1 MKVGFIGLGNMGNP
15 MAASLQRAGHTLRV
29 HDLDKDKASNLLEA
43 GAAWAASPRETA
55 RDADAVLTSLPG
67 PAAVEKVVLGGD
79 GVFEDLARGTVYIDT
94 STGEPGLIRRIAE
107 EGAARGIDV
116 LDAPISGG
124 VFGARDATLTV
135 FVGGDEAVFDRY
147 GPLLR
152 GVGKT
157 VVRMGDIGSGVA
169 TKLVNNLMMF
179 INFIGACE
187 GMAIGARAGIDPRK
201 LIDAIRP
208 SMGQSRMM
216 ERCLTRFLDKQ
227 SLYSAVDLGVK
238 DMHLGVELGRSHDVP
253 LEIAPMVEDLLRG
266 FQDRGNA
273 QADLLDYIGDYLKR
287 AGVEGVAGVDLS
299 GRS

>member
-15 MAASLQRAGHTLRV
+15 MAASLLRTGHSLCV

-55 RDADAVLTSLPG
+55 TDAEAVLTSLPG
-67 PAAVEKVVLGGD
+67 PAAVEAVVLGED
-79 GVFEDLARGTVYIDT
+79 GVFEGLSGGGALIDT
-94 STGEPGLIRRIAE
+94 STGDPGHIQRIAR
-107 EGAARGIDV
+107 EGAVRGIDV
-116 LDAPISGG
+116 LDAPVSGG

-135 FVGGDEAVFDRY
+135 FVGGAQAVFNRY
-147 GPLLR
+147 ETLLR
-152 GVGKT
+152 GVGET
-157 VVRMGDIGSGVA
+157 VVRMGDTGSGVA

-201 LIDAIRP
+201 LIDVIRP

-216 ERCLTRFLDKQ
+216 ERSLTRFLDGQ
-227 SLYSAVDLGVK
+227 LLYSAVDLGVK

-253 LEIAPMVEDLLRG
+253 LEIAPMVEDLLRRY
-266 FQDRGNA
+266 QDGGNA
-273 QADLLDYIGDYLKR
+273 QADLLEYVGDYLER
-287 AGVEGVAGVDLS
+287 SGVDTS
-299 GRS
+299 RKQ

>member
-15 MAASLQRAGHTLRV
+15 MAASLLRAGHALRV
-29 HDLDKDKASNLLEA
+29 HDLEKDKASDLLEA
-43 GAAWAASPRETA
+43 GAAWAPSPRETA
-55 RDADAVLTSLPG
+55 LGADAVLTSLPG
-67 PAAVEKVVLGGD
+67 PAAVESVVLGQD
-79 GVFEDLARGTVYIDT
+79 GVFEGLAPGTVYIDT
-94 STGEPGLIRRIAE
+94 STGEPELIRRIAR

-135 FVGGDEAVFDRY
+135 FVGGPQVVFDRY
-147 GPLLR
+147 EPLLR
-152 GVGKT
+152 GVGET
-157 VVRMGDIGSGVA
+157 VVRMGDTGSGVA

-187 GMAIGARAGIDPRK
+187 GVAIGARAGIDPRK
-201 LIDAIRP
+201 LIDAIRS

-216 ERCLTRFLDKQ
+216 ERCLTRFLDDQ

-238 DMHLGVELGRSHDVP
+238 DMHLGVKLGRSLDVP
-253 LEIAPMVEDLLRG
+253 LEIAPMVEDLLRR

-273 QADLLDYIGDYLKR
+273 QADLLEYIGDYLKR
-287 AGVEGVAGVDLS
+287 AGVDPAGKT
-299 GRS
+299 

>member
-15 MAASLQRAGHTLRV
+15 MAASLLRAGHALRV
-29 HDLDKDKASNLLEA
+29 HDLEQEKADNLLDA
-43 GAAWAASPRETA
+43 GASWASSPREA
-55 RDADAVLTSLPG
+55 ASDADAVLTSLPG
-67 PAAVEKVVLGGD
+67 PAAVEKVVLGED
-79 GVFEDLARGTVYIDT
+79 GVFEGLASDTVFIDT
-94 STGEPGLIRRIAE
+94 STGEPELIRRIAR

-116 LDAPISGG
+116 LDAPVSGG

-135 FVGGDEAVFDRY
+135 FVGGPQAVFDRY
-147 GPLLR
+147 EPLLR
-152 GVGKT
+152 AVGET
-157 VVRMGDIGSGVA
+157 VVRMGDTGSGVA

-216 ERCLTRFLDKQ
+216 ERCLTRFLDDQ

-238 DMHLGVELGRSHDVP
+238 DMHLGVELGRSLDVP
-253 LEIAPMVEDLLRG
+253 LEIAPMVEELLRR

-273 QADLLDYIGDYLKR
+273 QADLLEYIGDYLKR
-287 AGVEGVAGVDLS
+287 AGVDPAGKP
-299 GRS
+299 